1 MFSGSGKSNGEWFV
15 DLGTTYD
22 AYFHARE
29 AIRVAVLL
37 AKGEK
42 PDCGPDGCLVKG
54 RLVTQE
60 NVKTMPNLWS
70 RPTNYFWF

>member
-1 MFSGSGKSNGEWFV
+1 
-15 DLGTTYD
+15 
-22 AYFHARE
+22 
-29 AIRVAVLL
+29 L

-70 RPTNYFWF
+70 RPTN